1 MEFNSCGENGNMN
14 NPLILAVSGV
24 KNSGKTT
31 LIANLLPLLNARL
44 IRTAVI
50 KHDGHSFTPD
60 TPGTDSYRF
69 FAAGACGSA
78 IYDGEKFSL
87 SRRASVSERELTEF
101 FPDADL
107 ILLEGFKDSEYP
119 KLELVR
125 SGVSTLPVCDTKTLI
140 ALVSDLDLK
149 TELPLFSPDAVENI
163 ANFIDIYI
171 KKAAHN

>member
-1 MEFNSCGENGNMN
+1 MEFNRFGENSNMN
-14 NPLILAVSGV
+14 RPVILAVSGV

-31 LIANLLPLLNARL
+31 LIENLLPLLSELL

-50 KHDGHSFTPD
+50 KHDGHGFTPD

-78 IYDGEKFSL
+78 IYDGENFSL
-87 SRRASVSERELTEF
+87 SRRASVSERELAEL
-101 FPDADL
+101 FPDVDL

-125 SGVSTLPVCDTKTLI
+125 SGVSALPVCNAETCI
-140 ALVSDLDLK
+140 ALVSDFDLK
-149 TELPLFSPDAVENI
+149 TELPLFSPDAVEDI
-163 ANFIDIYI
+163 ANFIDMYL
-171 KKAAHN
+171 KNAVHG